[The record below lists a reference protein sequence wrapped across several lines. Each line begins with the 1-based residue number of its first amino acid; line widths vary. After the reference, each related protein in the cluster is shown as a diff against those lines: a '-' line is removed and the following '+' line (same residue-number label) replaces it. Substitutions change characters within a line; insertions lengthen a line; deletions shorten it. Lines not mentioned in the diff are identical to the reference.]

1 MSDISFAEWRDSIFK
16 TTTGVKWVAAQ
27 EKVVRIHPI
36 RARTLLGMEFES
48 CAKNKQTPSQL
59 LDQYLAKAK
68 QSQGKL
74 RQKMRF
80 SLLRF
85 EFIVG
90 HLEDLELLDLDL
102 LDLDLDLERS
112 RENSLLL
119 MLWL

>member
-90 HLEDLELLDLDL
+90 I
-102 LDLDLDLERS
+102 S
-112 RENSLLL
+112 S
-119 MLWL
+119 